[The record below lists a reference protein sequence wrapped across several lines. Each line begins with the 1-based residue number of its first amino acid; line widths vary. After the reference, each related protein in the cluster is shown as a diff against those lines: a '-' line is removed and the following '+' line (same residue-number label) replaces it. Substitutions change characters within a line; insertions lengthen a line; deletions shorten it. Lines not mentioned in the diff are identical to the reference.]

1 MGDKLIPALLEH
13 VGEQIGPAID
23 NLNKAEQF
31 GWIDSA
37 EQWLLYRRLRNQ
49 MIHEYIEDNQ
59 ILTNALKSRQSFVP
73 TMLETA
79 TTLIQETESRLT

>member
-1 MGDKLIPALLEH
+1 MQNRAQGNGIPSGHQSATLSCR
-13 VGEQIGPAID
+13 
-23 NLNKAEQF
+23 
-31 GWIDSA
+31 IDSA

-59 ILTNALKSRQSFVP
+59 ILTNALKSGQSFVP

>member
-1 MGDKLIPALLEH
+1 
-13 VGEQIGPAID
+13 
-23 NLNKAEQF
+23 
-31 GWIDSA
+31 
-37 EQWLLYRRLRNQ
+37 

-59 ILTNALKSRQSFVP
+59 ILTNALKSGQSFVP

>member
-1 MGDKLIPALLEH
+1 MQNRAEGNGIPSGH
-13 VGEQIGPAID
+13 Q
-23 NLNKAEQF
+23 
-31 GWIDSA
+31 SA
-37 EQWLLYRRLRNQ
+37 TLSCRLRNQ

-59 ILTNALKSRQSFVP
+59 ILTNALKSGQSFVP